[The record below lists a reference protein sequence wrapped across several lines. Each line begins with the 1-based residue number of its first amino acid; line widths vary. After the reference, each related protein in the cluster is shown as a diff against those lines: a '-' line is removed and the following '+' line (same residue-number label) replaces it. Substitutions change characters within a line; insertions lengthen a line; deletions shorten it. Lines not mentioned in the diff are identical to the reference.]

1 MLRVLFVCTGN
12 TCRSSM
18 AEGLAKRLIKD
29 MSLEGRLSVS
39 SAGIAALDG
48 MPAAGHAVGVMAERG
63 IDLTAHQAR
72 LLKDEYW
79 CEADLVLTMTKGHKE
94 ALKNSVPEDKL
105 FTLGEFAG
113 IDNNISDPIG
123 GSSEVYRECAD
134 QLKELIEL
142 LIMKLMEE
150 EA

>member
-29 MSLEGRLSVS
+29 KRLEDRLSVS
-39 SAGIAALDG
+39 SAGVAALDG
-48 MPAAGHAVGVMAERG
+48 VPAAEQAVGVMAERG
-63 IDLTAHQAR
+63 IDLTIHRTR

-79 CEADLVLTMTKGHKE
+79 REANLVLTMTKRHKE
-94 ALKNSVPEDKL
+94 ALKNIVPEDKL
-105 FTLGEFAG
+105 FTLGELVG
-113 IDNNISDPIG
+113 IYNNVSDPIG
-123 GSSEVYRECAD
+123 GSPGVYRECAD
-134 QLKELIEL
+134 QLEELIEL